1 MRSSWRDPDDITPN
15 ARRTARAIA
24 GFRAGCALRRMMHH
38 HAGRSSIIEE
48 HVIAAD
54 LLRLQV
60 DAVLIGFF
68 PGRRELMPVSAI
80 MYGPRTGPS
89 IAALRSVRAWKPLQQ
104 ALALFTEA
112 ERRLLSWVVLEN
124 RSVASWCAALR
135 EQGLSASPNRGMQTL
150 VETLD
155 RLVLHY
161 DVTDDWRVGL

>member
-24 GFRAGCALRRMMHH
+24 GFWAGCALRRMMHH

-68 PGRRELMPVSAI
+68 PRPPRANAGLCDHVWAAHGAI
-80 MYGPRTGPS
+80 DSR
-89 IAALRSVRAWKPLQQ
+89 AAIR
-104 ALALFTEA
+104 
-112 ERRLLSWVVLEN
+112 
-124 RSVASWCAALR
+124 
-135 EQGLSASPNRGMQTL
+135 
-150 VETLD
+150 
-155 RLVLHY
+155 
-161 DVTDDWRVGL
+161 